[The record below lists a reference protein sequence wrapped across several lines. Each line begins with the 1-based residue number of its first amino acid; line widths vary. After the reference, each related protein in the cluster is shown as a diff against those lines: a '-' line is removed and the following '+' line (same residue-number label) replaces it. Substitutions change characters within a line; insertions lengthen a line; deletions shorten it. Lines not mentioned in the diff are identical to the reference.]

1 MDHFAASSAASRV
14 EAVELDPTTELYPDL
29 QRVRAYWTGKRQAR
43 FAPRR
48 ADIDP
53 ADLVAVLPRVMLADV
68 MTNPSL
74 DFRYRLSGT
83 AITDVHNKNL
93 TGKSPRDLMPAAY
106 AALIYEH
113 YCEAVHRR
121 EPLLHLIVLD
131 TIERSRSYARLLLP
145 LSEDGNAVTMLM
157 AVDSAEQNTR
167 ALKDYFAELMRG

>member
-1 MDHFAASSAASRV
+1 MDRFATSSAASRV
-14 EAVELDPTTELYPDL
+14 EAVELDVATELYPDL

-53 ADLVAVLPRVMLADV
+53 ADLVAVLPRIMLADV
-68 MTNPSL
+68 VAKPPL

-83 AITDVHNKNL
+83 AITDVHKKDL
-93 TGKSPRDLMPAAY
+93 TGKGPRDLVPAAY
-106 AALIYEH
+106 GDMIYAH
-113 YCEAVHRR
+113 YCEAVRRR
-121 EPLLHLIVLD
+121 EPLLHLVVLD

-145 LSEDGNAVTMLM
+145 LSEDGSAVTMLM

-167 ALKDYFAELMRG
+167 ALKDYFAELMRD